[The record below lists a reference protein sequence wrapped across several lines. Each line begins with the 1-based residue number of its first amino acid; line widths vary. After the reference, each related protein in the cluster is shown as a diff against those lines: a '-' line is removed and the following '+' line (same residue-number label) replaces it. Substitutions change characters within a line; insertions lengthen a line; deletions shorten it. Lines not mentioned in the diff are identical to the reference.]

1 MSRKKPSLKYTFF
14 IIISILI
21 IVIVASYIIVR
32 ENFTKNIKS
41 HIIEHQKII
50 GLLTV
55 DTLEEGILRQKYI
68 YYEKFKDKTLS
79 RSLFIGKDIKNA
91 YIVSNKGI
99 VKRIYKKAE
108 NFYLYPGIDISKT
121 TFFKYILN
129 MQEEFDIIPIMYSP
143 FSNRL
148 IRSFVLK
155 KGNEY
160 LVVDINLIRW
170 SKYFRQIRSYK
181 NTLIALSRFGGI
193 IISKSDSKRFPLVT
207 VEERCCVKLIRKEKF
222 IMEPIY
228 SNVLKEKLFILIP
241 YHILY
246 SDFSSIINFTTLM
259 FIIVIIV
266 LILLFLWQVKHII
279 FPLSRLSQAIS
290 KFNLERPLS
299 VAIIPRA
306 KYKELNNLQE
316 AFLNASYRL
325 SEDAKRLKE
334 TSIYLTTLIEH
345 FPNGIII
352 VNPENMTIEAI
363 NEKIEKLL
371 KKFSKET
378 IGQNLYEVFP
388 FFEEYKKYLEDEKK
402 EGRFKIKRKDKILE
416 VKISE
421 ASDNNFSRII
431 IQIDDVT
438 EREKLE
444 EKMNQIKR
452 METVNLLS
460 RGFSHDFNNL
470 LNALYGYIE
479 ILCSTQDPTKKEEV
493 MTKLRDVLETAEELV
508 KKIQILSKATRINKE
523 KITVKEFLIPSLG
536 ELKNEENI
544 NKVINADEIINETIY
559 GDPYLLGICISNILE
574 NAKEAIK
581 GNKNPEI
588 KIYGTKREV
597 NGNIY
602 ITIIIEDNGEGMS
615 KETRERIFEPFFTT
629 KGLGKRRGT
638 GLGMTIVYGIIDAHN
653 GTIEIESEEGKGTRV
668 IISFPAAKE

>member
-1 MSRKKPSLKYTFF
+1 MNKKKPSLKYTFF

-21 IVIVASYIIVR
+21 IVIIASYIIVR
-32 ENFTKNIKS
+32 ENFTKNMKS
-41 HIIEHQKII
+41 HIIEHQKIM

-68 YYEKFKDKTLS
+68 YYERFKGKTLS
-79 RSLFIGKDIKNA
+79 RSLFAGKDTKNA
-91 YIVSNKGI
+91 YTVSNKGI

-129 MQEEFDIIPIMYSP
+129 MQKEFDILPIMYSP
-143 FSNRL
+143 FSSRL

-181 NTLIALSRFGGI
+181 NTLIALSQFGGI
-193 IISKSDSKRFPLVT
+193 IISKSDSRRFPLVIAK
-207 VEERCCVKLIRKEKF
+207 ERCCIKLIGKEKF
-222 IMEPIY
+222 IMEPVY
-228 SNVLKEKLFILIP
+228 SNVIKEKLYILIP

-246 SDFSSIINFTTLM
+246 SDFFSIINFSTII
-259 FIIVIIV
+259 FIIIVIV
-266 LILLFLWQVKHII
+266 LVLLFLWQIKYII
-279 FPLSRLSQAIS
+279 FPLSRLSFVIS
-290 KFNLERPLS
+290 KFNLERPISL
-299 VAIIPRA
+299 AMLPKT
-306 KYKELNNLQE
+306 KYKELDNLRE
-316 AFLNASYRL
+316 AFLNASRRL
-325 SEDAKRLKE
+325 SEDANRLKE
-334 TSIYLTTLIEH
+334 TSTYLATLIEY

-352 VNPENMTIEAI
+352 VNPANMTIEAI
-363 NEKIEKLL
+363 NEKVKILC
-371 KKFSKET
+371 KKFPKDT

-388 FFEEYKKYLEDEKK
+388 FFEKYLKKGEGEK
-402 EGRFKIKRKDKILE
+402 RFKIERENRILE
-416 VKISE
+416 IKTSKIKN
-421 ASDNNFSRII
+421 NNFLQMI

-444 EKMNQIKR
+444 EKMGQIKR

-460 RGFSHDFNNL
+460 KGFSHDFNNL

-479 ILCSTQDPTKKEEV
+479 ILYSTQDSTKKEEV
-493 MTKLRDVLETAEELV
+493 MSKLRDVLETAEELV
-508 KKIQILSKATRINKE
+508 RKIQILSKAARIKRE

-536 ELKNEENI
+536 ELKREGNI
-544 NKVINADEIINETIY
+544 NKVIDVDEIMNETIY
-559 GDPYLLGICISNILE
+559 GDSYLLGICISNILE

-588 KIYGTKREV
+588 RIYGTKREI
-597 NGNIY
+597 NGNRY
-602 ITIIIEDNGEGMS
+602 ITIIIEDNGEGMG
-615 KETRERIFEPFFTT
+615 KEIKERIFEPFFTT

-653 GTIEIESEEGKGTRV
+653 GMIDIESEEGKGTKVV
-668 IISFPAAKE
+668 IYLPMTKE